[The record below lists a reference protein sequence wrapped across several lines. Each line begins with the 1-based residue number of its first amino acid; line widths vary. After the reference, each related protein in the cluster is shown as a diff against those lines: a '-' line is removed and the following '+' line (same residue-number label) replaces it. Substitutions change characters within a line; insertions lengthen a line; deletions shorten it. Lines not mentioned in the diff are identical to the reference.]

1 MRYGTVCFQP
11 SLILYHSDS
20 TDTGFK
26 SSAYLSEALQDP
38 EFSRSGEPNKTALN
52 MAFNTSLTS
61 FEWEA
66 LPENSYRRKLLSIG
80 MAGVQN
86 VAASVAVLEGMF
98 VWSHH

>member
-1 MRYGTVCFQP
+1 
-11 SLILYHSDS
+11 
-20 TDTGFK
+20 
-26 SSAYLSEALQDP
+26 
-38 EFSRSGEPNKTALN
+38 

-98 VWSHH
+98 VWSLNGTWSNTDADVTYQASSGRICPQTQ